1 MLKTLFVLL
10 LLSFQHSKAYADSRL
25 IIHLSDYLANDYAGA
40 VSEEGE
46 ILSVGEYDEQVE
58 FSQTALRAGQKDTKI
73 NQNPQLM
80 KQLRDLNEAIVNKKG
95 PSIVVPL
102 ARDIQRSVIQA
113 SGIAL
118 YPSNWPD
125 YDKAQALFQQNCIQ
139 CHGPEGKGDGPD
151 GVGLDPAPANF
162 HDMER
167 APIVSPFAA
176 FNTIRLGVPGTGMMA
191 FEQFSD
197 EEVWSLAFYV
207 SSLRFGKR
215 VKTKEALSN
224 KIPNDELLK
233 KTASL
238 NDEEL
243 KEYALS
249 KGETADLVTRARL
262 YFLESDSTD
271 YLTKAENLLN
281 QSLEQFKSGNYSEAE
296 KLSLDAYFLG
306 IEPVE
311 NKIHANDPPA
321 VTRIEEKMANFRRA
335 IKTKDES
342 AMISSHAALTEEIKE
357 LNNLLSDMTVTP
369 TFAFASGFSIILR
382 EGFEAVLVIMAIL
395 GVAKAAGS
403 TMVTASIH
411 AGWIIS
417 LVLGVIGWYLSGI
430 LISMSGVSREII
442 EAVAAFFA
450 VFVLMYVGF
459 WMHRQ
464 TEIHRW
470 KEFINVR
477 VKNLTSTRNLFGL
490 FILSFVVTFREVIET
505 VLFLR
510 TIYIDTAQEVR
521 VYIFGGVL
529 VAFTVVLIVS
539 ILITKFRNKI
549 PLQKFFNLSSIIMV
563 ALAVILSGKGIHAL
577 QEAGIVSMHAFP
589 LKLRSDLLGLFPS
602 WETMIVQVVTLFI
615 AIGLWKMAGRK
626 NQKGAA

>member
-1 MLKTLFVLL
+1 MLKTFIAVFLLF
-10 LLSFQHSKAYADSRL
+10 FQMSNAHADARL

-46 ILSVGEYDEQVE
+46 ILSEGEYAEQIE
-58 FSQTALRAGQKDTKI
+58 FSQTALKEGQSDPKLSS
-73 NQNPQLM
+73 NPELM
-80 KQLRDLNEAIVNKKG
+80 KKLNDLNDAIASKKG

-102 ARDIQRSVIQA
+102 ARDIQKSVIQA

-118 YPSNWPD
+118 FPSHWPD
-125 YDKAQALFQQNCIQ
+125 YEKAQELFQQNCIQ
-139 CHGPEGKGDGPD
+139 CHGAEGRGDGPD

-162 HDMER
+162 HDMGR

-197 EEVWSLAFYV
+197 EEIWSLAFYV
-207 SSLRFGKR
+207 SSLRFGKP
-215 VKTKEALSN
+215 VKTREALSD
-224 KIPNDELLK
+224 KISNDELLK

-238 NDEEL
+238 NDEQL

-249 KGETADLVTRARL
+249 KGESADLVKRARL
-262 YFLESDSTD
+262 YFLESHSTD
-271 YLTKAENLLN
+271 YLAKAEVLLN
-281 QSLEQFKSGNYSEAE
+281 QSLEQFQAGNFTEAE

-311 NKIHANDPPA
+311 NKIQANDPSA
-321 VTRIEEKMANFRRA
+321 VTRIEEKMANFRKA
-335 IKTKDES
+335 IKSKDTES
-342 AMISSHAALTEEIKE
+342 VASSHQLLMEEIKALHE
-357 LNNLLSDMTVTP
+357 ILGDLTVTP

-382 EGFEAVLVIMAIL
+382 EGFEAVLVILAIL
-395 GVAKAAGS
+395 GVAKASGS
-403 TMVTASIH
+403 FMVNASIH
-411 AGWIIS
+411 AGWVIS
-417 LVLGVIGWYLSGI
+417 LIIGVIGWYLSGF
-430 LISMSGVSREII
+430 LISMSGVKREIM

-450 VFVLMYVGF
+450 VFVLIYVGF

-470 KEFINVR
+470 KEFINVK
-477 VKNLTSTRNLFGL
+477 VKNLTTTRNLLGL

-510 TIYIDTAQEVR
+510 TIHIDTAPDVR
-521 VYIFGGVL
+521 IYILGGVL
-529 VAFTVVLIVS
+529 VAFMVVLIVS
-539 ILITKFRNKI
+539 LLITKYRNKI
-549 PLQKFFNLSSIIMV
+549 SLQKFFNISSIIMI
-563 ALAVILSGKGIHAL
+563 ALATILTGKGIHAL
-577 QEAGIVSMHAFP
+577 QEAALVSMNAFP
-589 LKLRSDLLGLFPS
+589 IKIRSELLGLFPS
-602 WETMIVQVVTLFI
+602 WETMVGQVVILII

-626 NQKGAA
+626 PQTGAA